1 MSAALVEYTF
11 YNSIL
16 KINSGFLKWTVIA
29 RLLIF
34 PQKKK
39 KGFYSYRN
47 FLTVPEPACL
57 GLPRCDP
64 HIMNEMYPDI
74 CLVGLGP

>member
-16 KINSGFLKWTVIA
+16 KINSGFLKGTVIA

-34 PQKKK
+34 PQKNKSK
-39 KGFYSYRN
+39 VFILIGIF
-47 FLTVPEPACL
+47 
-57 GLPRCDP
+57 
-64 HIMNEMYPDI
+64 
-74 CLVGLGP
+74 